1 MSNTSLQ
8 QGAVF
13 SANMVTWLKCIE
25 DISLDSVENNCHF
38 FKCGVDDILEFIPE
52 EDGGKEND

>member
-1 MSNTSLQ
+1 
-8 QGAVF
+8 
-13 SANMVTWLKCIE
+13 MVTWLKYIE

-38 FKCGVDDILEFIPE
+38 FKCGVDDILEFIPD

>member
-25 DISLDSVENNCHF
+25 DISFDSKENNCHF
-38 FKCGVDDILEFIPE
+38 LKCSVDDILEFIPD